1 MMGTLYDVE
10 TQTINYHLKKVFGD
24 SELEEASVIRK
35 FRITAAD
42 GKSYDIQHYSLPAI
56 IAVGYKVNSER
67 AVQFRKWATGK
78 GAHAWVFFASRISAR
93 DARRLGTAIISHT
106 CARTR
111 QLKLESYD
119 RLFPNQDTMPK
130 GGFGNLIALPLQ
142 KWPRESGYS
151 VFVDA
156 DLRPY
161 PDQWG
166 FLASIQPMAAHDI
179 EPTIL
184 RATGGTHPLDVTF
197 IEDEDRRS
205 VIRRDPETVQGQIGA
220 GPDGDA
226 DPPRWS
232 AANHLHAVRANPLHG
247 GQAGRSASRSGSA
260 ASISPRTDRTAHRC
274 RHPGRFSAS
283 RQGSGQ
289 NRSHRRRGA

>member
-1 MMGTLYDVE
+1 M
-10 TQTINYHLKKVFGD
+10 
-24 SELEEASVIRK
+24 
-35 FRITAAD
+35 
-42 GKSYDIQHYSLPAI
+42 
-56 IAVGYKVNSER
+56 GYKVNSER

-161 PDQWG
+161 G
-166 FLASIQPMAAHDI
+166 PMGIPGIHPAHGS
-179 EPTIL
+179 TRY
-184 RATGGTHPLDVTF
+184 RADHPAGHGRHSSTGC
-197 IEDEDRRS
+197 
-205 VIRRDPETVQGQIGA
+205 
-220 GPDGDA
+220 
-226 DPPRWS
+226 
-232 AANHLHAVRANPLHG
+232 HL
-247 GQAGRSASRSGSA
+247 
-260 ASISPRTDRTAHRC
+260 
-274 RHPGRFSAS
+274 
-283 RQGSGQ
+283 
-289 NRSHRRRGA
+289 HRRRGSAQCHSTRS